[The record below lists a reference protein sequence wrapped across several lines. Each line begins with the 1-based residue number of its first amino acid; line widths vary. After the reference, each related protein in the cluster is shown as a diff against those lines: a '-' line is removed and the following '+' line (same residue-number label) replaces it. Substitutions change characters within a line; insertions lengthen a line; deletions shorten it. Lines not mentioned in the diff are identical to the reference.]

1 MSSTSAY
8 LKEKAMRWGFLL
20 LLWEYFSV
28 FLLLMF
34 SLSPFT
40 AAPFVENT
48 AMQRSCL
55 DLMLTVTGFLSAKG
69 MVLSGHVRGG
79 LQNVL

>member
-40 AAPFVENT
+40 AAPLLKT
-48 AMQRSCL
+48 QRCS
-55 DLMLTVTGFLSAKG
+55 V
-69 MVLSGHVRGG
+69 HV
-79 LQNVL
+79 